1 MAIRLH
7 VTAEG
12 QTEQSFAMRVLSMHL
27 IDFAVIVES
36 RAVLTSKDNRT
47 NRSFRGGMTTY
58 QKAKQDILT
67 WMKEDD
73 HAECRFTTMFDLYRL
88 PDDFPGYEQ
97 SKSIG
102 DPYLQ
107 VMVIE
112 RELAKDIDDYRFIPY
127 IQLHEFEALIFA
139 DPQRI
144 DWEYMEHDVAIANL
158 KQVVEEL
165 YDGNPELINNGPET
179 APSKRI
185 LSEIAEYDKVTSGV
199 SIVEKIGVPTL
210 CSKCRHFGEWILRLS
225 VLK

>member
-12 QTEQSFAMRVLSMHL
+12 QTEQSFAMKVLSMHL
-27 IDFAVIVES
+27 IDFAVIVDS

-47 NRSFRGGMTTY
+47 NHSFRGGMTTY
-58 QKAKQDILT
+58 QKAKDDILT

-97 SKSIG
+97 SKSIN
-102 DPYLQ
+102 DPYLR

-139 DPQRI
+139 DPQKM
-144 DWEYMEHDVAIANL
+144 DWEYMDHDVAIAHL
-158 KQVVEEL
+158 KQVVEEC

-185 LSEIAEYDKVTSGV
+185 LREIAEYDKVTSGV

-210 CSKCRHFGEWILRLS
+210 CSKCTHFGEWIKHLS
-225 VLK
+225 ALK